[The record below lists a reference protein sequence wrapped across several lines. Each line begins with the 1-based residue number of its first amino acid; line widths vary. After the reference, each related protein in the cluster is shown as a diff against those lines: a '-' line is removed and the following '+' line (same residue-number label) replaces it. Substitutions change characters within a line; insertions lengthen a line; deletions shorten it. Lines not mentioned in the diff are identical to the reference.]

1 VGKRQIAVT
10 LARKAWE
17 YGKRRQAKCPA
28 DKTTKASAK
37 DNGR

>member
-28 DKTTKASAK
+28 DKNDKSIGK
-37 DNGR
+37 R